1 MTVSKPKSKVKS
13 YTAKVKVVD
22 SSYQPSKVEL
32 EEDMRVN
39 ATFNEAVTALTRSVK
54 IEYMDRPR
62 GRGK

>member
-39 ATFNEAVTALTRSVK
+39 ATFNEGRDRAYALS
-54 IEYMDRPR
+54 
-62 GRGK
+62 